1 MGLMRRFSLKQTYL
15 LKVIGRMLPKM
26 TARER
31 GRVPDTTKRIA
42 FLLRPPYAHI
52 FQLYFPFY
60 PEPPPSRISIP
71 TLRIYQTS
79 HIFVTHKT
87 PRPL

>member
-42 FLLRPPYAHI
+42 FLLSPHMLTFFNYI
-52 FQLYFPFY
+52 FPFILNHLPAEY
-60 PEPPPSRISIP
+60 QFQRYEYIKHP
-71 TLRIYQTS
+71 TFL
-79 HIFVTHKT
+79 
-87 PRPL
+87 